1 MLPGHALVPL
11 GLLAEMTTIDV
22 LPSALVS
29 AAAAVR
35 CFSADLDPV
44 VLQSDLLSE
53 AVAEFSA
60 RWCPAVESLAA
71 DADTTATALRDAA
84 VRYAELDA
92 LLVPRVLR

>member
-1 MLPGHALVPL
+1 
-11 GLLAEMTTIDV
+11 MTTIDV
-22 LPSALVS
+22 APAALIS

-44 VLQSDLLSE
+44 VLRSDLLSE
-53 AVAEFSA
+53 AVTVFSS
-60 RWCPAVESLAA
+60 RWRQAVESLAA

-84 VRYAELDA
+84 IRYAELDA